1 MIILLGV
8 TGSGKSLQGRLLA
21 DECGYAWISSGKV
34 LRVLLSGEKRQKIL
48 SGKLLDDDE
57 MIQIISKIF
66 ELVDPK
72 QQMILD
78 GFPRTLTQVDWLIQR
93 AKAGDFELATI
104 FNFEV
109 SQTVVKDRLI
119 KRRRVDDTAAA
130 IQKRFEE
137 YSSATLPIIERFRN
151 EGYRI
156 VNINAA
162 DNPQAIHKYM
172 VSVINEESDRT

>member
-1 MIILLGV
+1 MIILLEI

-21 DECGYAWISSGKV
+21 NEYGYAWISSGEV
-34 LRVLLSGEKRQKIL
+34 LRVLLSGEKRQKKL
-48 SGKLLDDDE
+48 SGKLLDDNE

-78 GFPRTLTQVDWLIQR
+78 GFPRTIVQADWLIQR
-93 AKAGDFELATI
+93 VKAGDFELTTI

-109 SQTVVKDRLI
+109 SQTVVKDRLM
-119 KRRRVDDTAAA
+119 KRGRIDDTVAA

-137 YSSATLPIIERFRN
+137 YNSATLPIIERFRN

-162 DNPQAIHKYM
+162 NDPQTIHKNM
-172 VSVINEESDRT
+172 VSVI